1 MQTEVTLD
9 PTLARDCHLLGELQG
24 SLLLLMDNA
33 LLPWFIVV
41 PRTQEVELCD
51 LDPAVADP
59 LQGAVRDLAAWVR
72 EHWQV
77 DKLNIAAIGNVVRQL
92 HVHVVGRRQGD
103 YCWPG
108 VVWGRPEKQAYSREQ
123 VAQIQEAVRAAFGAD
138 FVPTELSRP

>member
-1 MQTEVTLD
+1 MSADFTLD
-9 PTLARDCHLLGELQG
+9 PTLARDCHLLGELRG

-41 PRTQEVELCD
+41 PRTGEVELCD
-51 LDPAVADP
+51 LDPAVAGP
-59 LQGAVRDLAAWVR
+59 LQGAVRELSAWVR

-92 HVHVVGRRQGD
+92 HVHVVGRRQDD

-123 VAQIQEAVRAAFGAD
+123 VAQIQQAVQADFGTDFVRA
-138 FVPTELSRP
+138 ELARS